1 MSVSLEC
8 CPPVELAADA
18 ERFEHEGLLASAW
31 SHARSLGAER
41 YELSLGVSNLH
52 CPSCIDQIE
61 RSLSGLEGVEQARV
75 NLSTRRLFVRWRQ
88 DVSDLDGIIAKVT
101 ALGYRLAPLDSDSR
115 TKAGNREERELLRA
129 VALAGFAAA
138 NVMLLSVSVW
148 SGLVS
153 DMGPATRALMHW
165 VSALIAL
172 PTIVIAGRPFFR
184 SAVAALGGGRMNMD
198 VPISLAVTLAA
209 GMSLSETMRGGEH
222 VYFDAAVT
230 LLFFLLIGRYLDLR
244 IRGKARSA
252 AENLMAMRAASATVI
267 DPDGS
272 QRRLAAA
279 QVEPGML
286 VAIAPGERIPVD
298 GRVEQGRSDIDTA
311 LVTGETLP
319 RTVEEG
325 GEVFAGTVNLNAAIR
340 VRVTSTEDST
350 LLAEIVH
357 LMEAAE
363 QGRARYQRLADRVA
377 RAYAPVV
384 HILAAVTF
392 LGWLWA
398 GSLDWQLALLTAV
411 AVLIITCPCALG
423 LAVPAVQVA
432 AVDRLLRHG
441 ILVKS
446 ADGLERLA
454 QADVVVFDK
463 TGTLTQGR
471 PELINA
477 TDLTAE
483 DLRLAAGLAAA
494 SKHPL
499 ARAVCR
505 AAESH
510 GIITT
515 PADAVSETP
524 GMGLSAGVNGR
535 ELRLGNRRW
544 CGIAD
549 QAETVTAGAHTGSE
563 LDMELWLAEAGK
575 APVGFRFHDAL
586 RPDAL
591 QCVAQLRKRGLEVE
605 LLSGDRPGPVRQVAE
620 ALGIETWH
628 AECRPD
634 AKIARL
640 KTLAAHGK
648 RVLMVG
654 DGLNDAPAL
663 SEAFVSISP
672 ADASEISQT
681 AADLIFQGDS
691 LDALIEAQVVA
702 GVARRLVLQN
712 FSLAFLYNA
721 IAVPFAMA
729 GMVTPLVA
737 AVAMSVSSIVVTL
750 NSLRLYAIQRRP
762 KDRPS
767 PQPRRPDLSLLE
779 LNQGGR
785 AQS

>member
-1 MSVSLEC
+1 MSASLNC
-8 CPPVELAADA
+8 CPPVELVNEADRC
-18 ERFEHEGLLASAW
+18 ERAGLLATAW
-31 SHARSLGAER
+31 SYARSLEGDR
-41 YELSLGVSNLH
+41 YDLSLGVSNLH

-61 RSLSGLEGVEQARV
+61 RGLADLPGLEQARV
-75 NLSTRRLFVRWRQ
+75 NLSTRRLFLRWREE
-88 DVSDLDGIIAKVT
+88 SSSLDEIISRVT
-101 ALGYRLAPLDSDSR
+101 EMGYRLAPMDSESR
-115 TKAGNREERELLRA
+115 LQAGEREERELLRA

-172 PTIVIAGRPFFR
+172 PTVVIAGRPFFR
-184 SAVAALGGGRMNMD
+184 SALAALRGGRLNMD

-267 DPDGS
+267 DPDGR

-279 QVEPGML
+279 QVEPGMM
-286 VAIAPGERIPVD
+286 VAVAAGERIPVD
-298 GRVEQGRSDIDTA
+298 GTVVQGRSDVDTA
-311 LVTGETLP
+311 LVTGESLP
-319 RTVEEG
+319 RTVAEG
-325 GEVFAGTVNLNAAIR
+325 TSVFAGTLNLNAALRI
-340 VRVTSTEDST
+340 RVTSTEDTT
-350 LLAEIVH
+350 LLAEIVN

-384 HILAAVTF
+384 HILSAATF
-392 LGWLWA
+392 LGWLWV

-432 AVDRLLRHG
+432 AVDRLLRRG
-441 ILVKS
+441 ILVKA

-454 QADVVVFDK
+454 QADVAVFDK
-463 TGTLTQGR
+463 TGTLTLGR
-471 PELINA
+471 PEPINIKDIA
-477 TDLTAE
+477 PNRLQ
-483 DLRLAAGLAAA
+483 LAAGLAAA

-499 ARAVCR
+499 ARALYR
-505 AAESH
+505 AAEAQ
-510 GIITT
+510 GPV
-515 PADAVSETP
+515 PALTRSVIETP
-524 GMGLSAGVNGR
+524 GMGLSTEVNGC
-535 ELRLGNRRW
+535 EVRLGNRSW
-544 CGIAD
+544 CGVGE
-549 QAETVTAGAHTGSE
+549 QAAEGAAGNDLA
-563 LDMELWLAEAGK
+563 MELWLSGGAEP
-575 APVGFRFHDAL
+575 PVCFQFRDAL

-591 QCVAQLRKRGLEVE
+591 HTITALKKHGLGIE
-605 LLSGDRPGPVRQVAE
+605 LLSGDRSGPVEQVACS
-620 ALGIETWH
+620 LGIETWH

-640 KTLAAHGK
+640 KELSAQGK

-663 SEAFVSISP
+663 AEAFVSVSP
-672 ADASEISQT
+672 ADASEVSQT
-681 AADLIFQGDS
+681 AADLIFQGES
-691 LDALIEAQVVA
+691 LDALVEAQQVA
-702 GVARRLVLQN
+702 VSARGLVLQN
-712 FSLAFLYNA
+712 FALAFLYNA

-737 AVAMSVSSIVVTL
+737 AVAMSASSIVVTV
-750 NSLRLYAIQRRP
+750 NSLRLYAMKRRLMTDGTDA
-762 KDRPS
+762 K
-767 PQPRRPDLSLLE
+767 LSGL
-779 LNQGGR
+779 
-785 AQS
+785 